1 MKLEDALVLLLRE
14 VRMTPVI
21 VPGKNLFHSF
31 MPSEVEAGTLIL
43 TRVPIMIDPYHGLR
57 KGTFQVICRNKNLV
71 AAHDAATTILNG
83 IVNEGVTKGG
93 VNFRF
98 IKALNE
104 PLVFPRTE
112 GGQFEASVNYNFAAS
127 WSK

>member
-1 MKLEDALVLLLRE
+1 MKLEDALVQLIKDGAGL
-14 VRMTPVI
+14 

-31 MPSEVEAGTLIL
+31 MPSEVVTGTLIL
-43 TRVPIMIDPYHGLR
+43 TRVPINIDPYSGLR

-71 AAHDAATTILNG
+71 LAHDAATAIING

-93 VNFRF
+93 VNFLF
-98 IKALNE
+98 VKALNE
-104 PLVFPRTE
+104 PMVFPRTE

>member
-1 MKLEDALVLLLRE
+1 MTLEDALVLLLKE
-14 VRMTPVI
+14 SGVVPAL

-31 MPSEVEAGTLIL
+31 MPSEVETGTLIL

-71 AAHDAATTILNG
+71 TAHDAATAILRG
-83 IVNEGVTKGG
+83 VVNEGVTKGG

-98 IKALNE
+98 VKALNE